1 MRRPYSAVPATLRRP
16 AQFRYF
22 DSRPKYRVVHN
33 EHFPILKLR
42 GLTDLRNLERNT
54 IDISY
59 WYTKLDLSGGL
70 IDLPE
75 KNGQNLF
82 ATNAT
87 VRTTGDL
94 QRFHMVTTH

>member
-1 MRRPYSAVPATLRRP
+1 
-16 AQFRYF
+16 
-22 DSRPKYRVVHN
+22 VVISQGT
-33 EHFPILKLR
+33 FLKLH
-42 GLTDLRNLERNT
+42 GLADLGNLERNT

-59 WYTKLDLSGGL
+59 GYTKLDFSGGL

-82 ATNAT
+82 ATDAT
-87 VRTTGDL
+87 GRATGRL